1 MNKRTK
7 FFEWWAA
14 EGDIRLIAKDYKNTY
29 SVGIFACCRELHSP
43 KRHCDYFKGTEEE
56 AKVHFTVRLNIRY
69 QSLVSEDSKKKE
81 EAIRKVR
88 EVQAQKLAQIEAL
101 EEKVAESNCKLSQI
115 I

>member
-14 EGDIRLIAKDYKNTY
+14 EADIRLIAKDYKNTY
-29 SVGIFACCRELHSP
+29 SVGIFACCRELFSP

-69 QSLVSEDSKKKE
+69 ESLASEDSKEKE
-81 EAIRKVR
+81 EAIR
-88 EVQAQKLAQIEAL
+88 
-101 EEKVAESNCKLSQI
+101 
-115 I
+115 